1 MKFQDI
7 KILICAILNDTVGT
21 LMSCAWLHQNC
32 KIGVILGTGSNA
44 CYVERA
50 KNAELFEKKNLS
62 VDSKVIIN
70 LEWGNFGAKSGAL
83 NGIRTKYDIIVDEA
97 SLNPNQQTFEKMLS
111 GMYLGEIVR
120 LILVDLVG
128 QKLLFNGLLNEHLS
142 TTNKFHT
149 KYLSEIE
156 ALEGVDCLPTVR
168 EILLD
173 FGYSTPTDEDCMIV
187 RFVCECV
194 STRSAYLASAALAV
208 LLLKIGEDDITIGID
223 GSLYRY
229 HPHIHFLLTR
239 KIQELIPKSYKF
251 QIALSEDGSGR
262 GGNISTM
269 FTQLIS
275 KLKKYPINF
284 SRRCSRSGIAKSE
297 KIN

>member
-1 MKFQDI
+1 
-7 KILICAILNDTVGT
+7 
-21 LMSCAWLHQNC
+21 MSCAWIHQNC

-50 KNAELFEKKNLS
+50 RNAELFEKQNLKA
-62 VDSKVIIN
+62 DSKVIIN
-70 LEWGNFGAKSGAL
+70 LEWGNFGAKSSGL
-83 NGIRTKYDIIVDEA
+83 IGVRTKYDKIVDEA

-128 QKLLFNGLLNEHLS
+128 HKLLFDGVLNKILS

-149 KYLSEIE
+149 KFLSEIE
-156 ALEGVDCLPTVR
+156 IHDGVDCIPAVR

-173 FGYSTPTDEDCMIV
+173 LGYSTPSDEDCMIV
-187 RFVCECV
+187 RYVCECV
-194 STRSAYLASAALAV
+194 STRSAYLASAALAD

-229 HPHIHFLLTR
+229 HPKIHSLLTQ
-239 KIQELIPKSYKF
+239 KIRDLIPKSYKF
-251 QIALSEDGSGR
+251 QIVLSEDGSGR
-262 GGNISTM
+262 GG
-269 FTQLIS
+269 
-275 KLKKYPINF
+275 KNF
-284 SRRCSRSGIAKSE
+284 IYLHL
-297 KIN
+297 N